1 MKQGIHPN
9 YVDCTI
15 TCACGNVIHTRDTK
29 PEIHV
34 EVCSKCHPF
43 YTGKQK
49 LVDTGGRV
57 ERFKR
62 RFAKSGKQFRF
73 LYPGWFFI
81 RGIFCYTARF
91 PMADYKTIRGTSTF
105 EYEEKRSRFIATAAF
120 ADTEEKALAV
130 LNAVRAA
137 NRTAR
142 HNVYAYVLQ
151 NGRTRYSDDGEPAKT
166 AGTPVLETIGH
177 AGVADVIV
185 VVTRYFGG
193 ILLGTGGL
201 VRAYTAAASGALQ
214 NAELVSMRLVVDC
227 RLRVPYAQFEQAQR
241 IIAAAETRLEEPI
254 FDDAV
259 TLYWRM
265 PAGQE
270 GTLVTALTELTRGG
284 AEVEISEAQYAAF

>member
-1 MKQGIHPN
+1 
-9 YVDCTI
+9 
-15 TCACGNVIHTRDTK
+15 
-29 PEIHV
+29 
-34 EVCSKCHPF
+34 
-43 YTGKQK
+43 
-49 LVDTGGRV
+49 
-57 ERFKR
+57 
-62 RFAKSGKQFRF
+62 
-73 LYPGWFFI
+73 
-81 RGIFCYTARF
+81 
-91 PMADYKTIRGTSTF
+91 MADYKTIRGTATF
-105 EYEEKRSRFIATAAF
+105 EYEEKRSRFIATASF

-214 NAELVSMRLVVDC
+214 QAEIVSMRLVTDCAVTVRAYTAPASGALQSAELVSMRLVVDC
-227 RLRVPYAQFEQAQR
+227 KVRVSYAQFEQAQR
-241 IIAAAETRLEEPI
+241 IIAAAETRLDEPI

-259 TLYWRM
+259 TLCWRM

-270 GTLVTALTELTRGG
+270 ETLRTALNELTRGG
-284 AEVEISEAQYAAF
+284 AEVEISAPQYAAF

>member
-1 MKQGIHPN
+1 
-9 YVDCTI
+9 
-15 TCACGNVIHTRDTK
+15 
-29 PEIHV
+29 
-34 EVCSKCHPF
+34 
-43 YTGKQK
+43 
-49 LVDTGGRV
+49 
-57 ERFKR
+57 
-62 RFAKSGKQFRF
+62 
-73 LYPGWFFI
+73 
-81 RGIFCYTARF
+81 
-91 PMADYKTIRGTSTF
+91 MADYKTIRGTSTF

-201 VRAYTAAASGALQ
+201 VRAYTCLLYTSDAAD
-214 NAELVSMRLVVDC
+214 E
-227 RLRVPYAQFEQAQR
+227 
-241 IIAAAETRLEEPI
+241 
-254 FDDAV
+254 
-259 TLYWRM
+259 
-265 PAGQE
+265 
-270 GTLVTALTELTRGG
+270 
-284 AEVEISEAQYAAF
+284 